1 MDNFPFSHRTNWQQE
16 TNALNKSQEEL
27 VRRGIDILDLTASN
41 PTSCGF
47 EYPEGMLAA
56 LNSTDN
62 FQYHPDACGML
73 KAREAV
79 AQYYIRQK
87 VTLSPNEIILTAS
100 TSEAYSFLMRL
111 LVNPGEK
118 ILIPKPSYPLF
129 QFLLEI
135 NDVEFDYYPLVY
147 DGQWRLDCQAL
158 ERCVDAKTRAIILVN
173 PNNPTGSYISA
184 AELDFLNDFC
194 YKNQI
199 AIISDEVF
207 FDYQLCQGKDSLSL
221 GEAVSCIGNRT
232 ALTFVLGGLSKTLA
246 LPQMKCAWIFASGPQ
261 DILQESL
268 SRLEIIAD
276 TYLSVNTPVQ
286 NALGTWLGH
295 APAIQAQIVLRVKAN
310 LAWLQAHL
318 NDHTE
323 LLSMQGGWYA
333 TLRIP
338 AIKSEE
344 EWALEFLREDHVSV
358 YPGYFF
364 DFDRE
369 AYIVVSLLPP
379 ASLFQ
384 EAAGRVLARLAKI

>member
-1 MDNFPFSHRTNWQQE
+1 MDKFPFARRTNWQQE
-16 TNALNKSQEEL
+16 TNALNKALEEL
-27 VRRGIDILDLTASN
+27 EARRIPVMDLTVSN

-47 EYPEGMLAA
+47 VYPQGMLSA
-56 LNSTDN
+56 LNALDN
-62 FQYHPDACGML
+62 FRYHPDACGM
-73 KAREAV
+73 KAARAAV
-79 AQYYIRQK
+79 ANYYAGQK
-87 VTLSPNEIILTAS
+87 TILSPDEIILTAS

-118 ILIPKPSYPLF
+118 VLIPKPSYPLF

-135 NDVEFDYYPLVY
+135 NDVNFDYYPLVY
-147 DGQWRLDCQAL
+147 DGQWRLDRQAL

-173 PNNPTGSYISA
+173 PNNPTGSYISHDD
-184 AELDFLNDFC
+184 LDFLNEFC
-194 YKNQI
+194 HKHHM

-207 FDYQLCQGKDSLSL
+207 FDYALTNGDFVSL
-221 GEAVSCIGNRT
+221 AGNKR
-232 ALTFVLGGLSKTLA
+232 ALTFTLGGLSKTLG
-246 LPQMKCAWIFASGPQ
+246 LPQMKCAWILASGPQ
-261 DILQESL
+261 AILKESL

-286 NALGTWLGH
+286 NALGEWLGH
-295 APAIQAQIVLRVKAN
+295 VPALQAQIMARVKEN
-310 LAWLQAHL
+310 WQWLSAHL
-318 NDHTE
+318 NDHTQ
-323 LLSMQGGWYA
+323 LLSLDGGWYA

-369 AYIVVSLLPP
+369 AYIVLSLLAPVNI
-379 ASLFQ
+379 FQ
-384 EAAGRVLARLAKI
+384 EAAGRIMRRLAKI